1 MATFPLIYRSN
12 RSPSTA
18 NPGTQVDPTGGCSVL
33 EGRAWLP
40 TSRRR
45 NFPPRQNWGI
55 IFQDLPTKTR
65 SICSAKTPGRND
77 GTYLNE
83 RD

>member
-1 MATFPLIYRSN
+1 VATFPSIYRSN

-18 NPGTQVDPTGGCSVL
+18 NPGTQGDPAGGCSAL

-45 NFPPRQNWGI
+45 NFPPRRNWGI
-55 IFQDLPTKTR
+55 ISQDHPSKTLP
-65 SICSAKTPGRND
+65 ICAAKTFGRN
-77 GTYLNE
+77 GGASLNE

>member
-18 NPGTQVDPTGGCSVL
+18 NPGTQVDPTGGCSQL
-33 EGRAWLP
+33 RGRLCQ
-40 TSRRR
+40 TRRSLR
-45 NFPPRQNWGI
+45 NFPPRRNWGI
-55 IFQDLPTKTR
+55 ISQEPPGETL
-65 SICSAKTPGRND
+65 SICSATEPWRND
-77 GTYLNE
+77 RSYLSE